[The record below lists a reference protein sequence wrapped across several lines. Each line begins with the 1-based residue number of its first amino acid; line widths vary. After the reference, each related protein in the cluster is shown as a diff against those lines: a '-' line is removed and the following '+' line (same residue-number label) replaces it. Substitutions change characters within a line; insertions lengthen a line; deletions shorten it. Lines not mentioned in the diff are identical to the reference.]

1 MLKKSCVL
9 AGILLTGQV
18 WGFPFEV
25 EESMKDVQVAVSTMD
40 LGDNMGAVTLENY
53 GQTAALCNVRF
64 RSGPG
69 VPVNRKARVEPGQKA
84 NVTAGFNQQVIR
96 MRVDVR
102 CQPAKGKK

>member
-1 MLKKSCVL
+1 MLKKCAVLTGLLL
-9 AGILLTGQV
+9 AGQA

-25 EESMKDVQVAVSTMD
+25 EESMKGVAVAVSTMD

-53 GQTAALCNVRF
+53 GETAAQCSVRF
-64 RSGPG
+64 RGGPG
-69 VPVNRKARVEPGQKA
+69 VPVNRKARIEAGQTA

-102 CQPAKGKK
+102 CQPARGKK